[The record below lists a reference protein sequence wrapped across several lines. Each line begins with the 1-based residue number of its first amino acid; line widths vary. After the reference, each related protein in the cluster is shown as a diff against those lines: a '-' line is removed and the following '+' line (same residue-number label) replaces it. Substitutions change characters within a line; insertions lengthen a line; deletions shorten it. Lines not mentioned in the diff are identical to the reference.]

1 MSIHSTG
8 LGRDGVAAVI
18 AVKPKRAAEMLG
30 TSVSRLYEL
39 MASGEIA
46 SFKDGYSR
54 KVVVASMHDYVARCA
69 ALGTQLRQSAA
80 A

>member
-1 MSIHSTG
+1 MLIHSTG
-8 LGRDGVAAVI
+8 LGRDGTAAVL
-18 AVKPKRAAEMLG
+18 AVKPKRAATMLG

-54 KVVVASMHDYVARCA
+54 KVIVASIHDYVERRI
-69 ALGTQLRQSAA
+69 ALGSQLRRPAA
-80 A
+80 